1 MGIARVR
8 AGQGWFGRR
17 RHRFCNGNHRGG
29 STAGGGVEHPTS
41 HPVRTVVNAR
51 RKGMHFME

>member
-17 RHRFCNGNHRGG
+17 RHRFCNGNHRSDGYNGCHFGG
-29 STAGGGVEHPTS
+29 RLNSRWRG
-41 HPVRTVVNAR
+41 
-51 RKGMHFME
+51 